1 MKQNQI
7 IEAATE
13 RCSNDERVK
22 ALFLSGSYGNGSQD
36 AWSDVDFL
44 VIVEDD
50 NRQGVISDF
59 LEAMESVGEMVSSN
73 RLELGATLVHSA
85 LADWTRFD
93 MVLGDERVMAGK
105 SRDGLKPLIDPGD
118 LWSGLPETIEWQG
131 PNPQQVEYLIKEFT
145 RILAL
150 TSVGK
155 GRDEVA
161 TAMSGSGLLRTNL
174 IALMTQ
180 AVPMADPG
188 GVLHMKK
195 IFTEDH
201 QRQVLELPA
210 VSADWRSIFEFNRAC
225 AAVFYPLARNLAKD
239 AGVTWPERYIEAM
252 QAHLSEAIEL
262 DIPTA

>member
-1 MKQNQI
+1 MKQDQV
-7 IEAATE
+7 IEVATK
-13 RCSNDERVK
+13 RFADDDRVK
-22 ALFLSGSYGNGSQD
+22 GLFLSGSYANGTHD

-50 NRQGVISDF
+50 NRQAVVADF
-59 LEAMESVGEMVSSN
+59 LEAMESVGELVSSN
-73 RLELGATLVHSA
+73 RMEMGATLVHSA

-93 MVLGDERVMAGK
+93 LVLGDERVLGGK
-105 SRDGLKPLIDPGD
+105 ARDGLKPLVDRGD
-118 LWSGLPETIEWQG
+118 LWSGLPETLEWHG

-155 GRDEVA
+155 GRDEIA
-161 TAMSGSGLLRTNL
+161 TAMSGSALLRTNL

-195 IFTEDH
+195 IFTEEH
-201 QRQVLELPA
+201 QRQLLDLP
-210 VSADWRSIFEFNRAC
+210 VVRPDWASLFEFSKAC
-225 AAVFYPLARNLAKD
+225 AAAFYPLAKTLAKD
-239 AGVTWPERYIEAM
+239 AGVTWPDRYIEAM
-252 QAHLSEAIEL
+252 RAHLKDAIGLE
-262 DIPTA
+262 IPIE